1 MNKKN
6 IFLVLVALALLGSAC
21 GGKNEAPAVTQ
32 STTIEEPVPA
42 ILATTTD
49 SEIYPLPGVDLPLIV
64 SGYPPP
70 EEMPPAGGEITTPP
84 NAYPYP
90 APVVSAEPGTV
101 VHIRLPLGYIPNIQF
116 APLYVAVEKGYY
128 AAAGIEVEFD
138 YSFET
143 DAVALVGAG
152 ELQFAVVSGEQV
164 LLARAQGLPVV
175 YVMAWYQDYPVGV
188 AALSE
193 QGIHAPADL
202 AGKKI
207 GLPGLYGAS
216 YIGLRALLSAAGL
229 DESDVTL
236 DSIGFNQVE
245 ALVSGQEQ
253 AVVVYAANEPVQLR
267 AQGYAIDELRVSNYM
282 QLASNGLITNETTMA
297 ENPDLVQRMVNAT
310 LQGIADTITNPSE
323 AYQISL
329 DYVEALATADATI
342 QQQVLATSITF
353 WQAEKLGYSD
363 PTAWENMQQVLL
375 KMGLLSQPLDLSQAF
390 TNEFISR

>member
-1 MNKKN
+1 MRKK

-21 GGKNEAPAVTQ
+21 GGKKETPAATLPTNV
-32 STTIEEPVPA
+32 EEPVA
-42 ILATTTD
+42 AVQVTATD
-49 SEIYPLPGVDLPLIV
+49 STTYPLPVVDLPLIV

-70 EEMPPAGGEITTPP
+70 AELPPAGGEVAAPP

-90 APVVSAEPGTV
+90 APVASAEPGTS

-116 APLYVAVEKGYY
+116 APLYVAVEKGDY

-175 YVMAWYQDYPVGV
+175 YVMAWYQNYPVGV

-193 QGIHAPADL
+193 QGIRTPADL

-229 DESDVTL
+229 EESDVTL

-267 AQGYAIDELRVSNYM
+267 AQGYAIDELRVSDYM
-282 QLASNGLITNETTMA
+282 QLASNGLITNETTLA
-297 ENPDLVQRMVNAT
+297 DNPDLVQRMVDAT
-310 LQGIADTITNPSE
+310 LRGIADTIANPAE

-329 DYVEALATADATI
+329 EYVEALATADATV

-353 WQAEKLGYSD
+353 WQADRLGYSD
-363 PTAWENMQQVLL
+363 PAAWENMQQVLL
-375 KMGLLSQPLDLSQAF
+375 NMGLLLHPLDLSLAF
-390 TNEFISR
+390 TNEFIQ

>member
-1 MNKKN
+1 
-6 IFLVLVALALLGSAC
+6 L
-21 GGKNEAPAVTQ
+21 Q
-32 STTIEEPVPA
+32 S
-42 ILATTTD
+42 
-49 SEIYPLPGVDLPLIV
+49 VDLPLVV

-70 EEMPPAGGEITTPP
+70 ATPIAGTPLPTP
-84 NAYPYP
+84 NPYP
-90 APVVSAEPGTV
+90 EPVTSAEPATL

-188 AALSE
+188 VALSE
-193 QGIHAPADL
+193 QGIRTPADL

-216 YIGLRALLSAAGL
+216 YIGLRALLSAVGL
-229 DESDVTL
+229 QESDVTL
-236 DSIGFNQVE
+236 DSIGYNQVE
-245 ALVSGQEQ
+245 ALVSEQEQ
-253 AVVVYAANEPVQLR
+253 AVVIYAANEPVQLR
-267 AQGYAIDELRVSNYM
+267 ANGYTIDEILVSDYL
-282 QLASNGLITNETTMA
+282 QLASNGLITNETTLA
-297 ENPDLVQRMVNAT
+297 ENPDLVQRMVDAT
-310 LQGIADTITNPSE
+310 LRGIADTIANPAE

-329 DYVEALATADATI
+329 KYVEALATADAAV

-363 PTAWENMQQVLL
+363 PAAWENMQQVLL
-375 KMGLLSQPLDLSQAF
+375 NMGLLTQPLELSLAF
-390 TNEFISR
+390 TNEFVLP

>member
-1 MNKKN
+1 VNKN
-6 IFLVLVALALLGSAC
+6 IFLVFVLLTLLVTAC
-21 GGKNEAPAVTQ
+21 KGGEGTPVTTQ
-32 STTIEEPVPA
+32 SASVDKPAPSVPGTEA
-42 ILATTTD
+42 GSTPN
-49 SEIYPLPGVDLPLIV
+49 PLQGVDLPLIV
-64 SGYPPP
+64 SGYPAP
-70 EEMPPAGGEITTPP
+70 EVSTPAVEISPAT

-90 APVVSAEPGTV
+90 EPAPGIEQAAL

-116 APLYVAVEKGYY
+116 APLYVAVEKGYF

-175 YVMAWYQDYPVGV
+175 YVMAWYQDYPVGI

-193 QGIHAPADL
+193 QGIRTPADL

-229 DESDVTL
+229 QESDVTL
-236 DSIGFNQVE
+236 DSIGYNQVE
-245 ALVSGQEQ
+245 ALVSGQDQ
-253 AVVVYAANEPVQLR
+253 AVVIYAANEPVQLR
-267 AQGYAIDELRVSNYM
+267 ANGYAIDEILVSDYL
-282 QLASNGLITNETTMA
+282 QLASNGLITNETTLT
-297 ENPDLVQRMVNAT
+297 ENPDLVQRMVNAI
-310 LQGIADTITNPSE
+310 LRGIADTIANPAE

-329 DYVEALATADATI
+329 EYVEALATADATV
-342 QQQVLATSITF
+342 QQQVLARSITF
-353 WQAEKLGYSD
+353 WQAEQLGYAD
-363 PTAWENMQQVLL
+363 PAAWENMQQVLL
-375 KMGLLSQPLDLSQAF
+375 NMGLLSEPLDLSQAF
-390 TNEFISR
+390 TNEFVSP

>member
-1 MNKKN
+1 MIIMRKKA
-6 IFLVLVALALLGSAC
+6 FLVVTMLALLVAGC
-21 GGKNEAPAVTQ
+21 GGGEEQAETTLPQAAELPSIEAV
-32 STTIEEPVPA
+32 
-42 ILATTTD
+42 ATP
-49 SEIYPLPGVDLPLIV
+49 SAYPLPAVDLPLVIE
-64 SGYPPP
+64 GYPAP
-70 EEMPPAGGEITTPP
+70 EIMPPAAVDTPVILP
-84 NAYPYP
+84 TYNPYP
-90 APVVSAEPGTV
+90 EPSASPEPTTL
-101 VHIRLPLGYIPNIQF
+101 VHIRLPLGYIPNVQF

-175 YVMAWYQDYPVGV
+175 YVMAWYQDYPVGI
-188 AALSE
+188 AAMSE
-193 QGIHAPADL
+193 QGILTPADL
-202 AGKKI
+202 AGKQI

-216 YIGLRALLSAAGL
+216 YIGLRALLNAAGL
-229 DESDVTL
+229 QESDVTL

-267 AQGYAIDELRVSNYM
+267 ALGYEIDEILVSDYL
-282 QLASNGLITNETTMA
+282 QLASNGLITNEATLA
-297 ENPDLVQRMVNAT
+297 ENPELVQRMVDAT
-310 LQGIADTITNPSE
+310 LQGIADTMADPAE

-329 DYVEALATADATI
+329 GYVEALASADAAV

-353 WQAEKLGYSD
+353 WQAEVLGYSD
-363 PTAWENMQQVLL
+363 PAAWENMLQVLL
-375 KMGLLSQPLDLSQAF
+375 DMGLLSEPLDVSLAF
-390 TNEFISR
+390 SNEFINP

>member
-1 MNKKN
+1 MLKYKL
-6 IFLVLVALALLGSAC
+6 FLVVTMLALLVTGC
-21 GGKNEAPAVTQ
+21 GGGEEQAETTLPQAAELPA
-32 STTIEEPVPA
+32 SEEV
-42 ILATTTD
+42 ATP
-49 SEIYPLPGVDLPLIV
+49 SAYPLPAVDLPLVIE
-64 SGYPPP
+64 GYPAP
-70 EEMPPAGGEITTPP
+70 EIMPPAAVDTPVILP
-84 NAYPYP
+84 TYNPYP
-90 APVVSAEPGTV
+90 EPSASPEATTL
-101 VHIRLPLGYIPNIQF
+101 VHIRLPLGYIPNVQF

-175 YVMAWYQDYPVGV
+175 YVMAWYQDYPVGI
-188 AALSE
+188 AAMSE
-193 QGIHAPADL
+193 QGILTPADL
-202 AGKKI
+202 AGKQI

-216 YIGLRALLSAAGL
+216 YIGLRALLNAAGL
-229 DESDVTL
+229 QESDVTL

-267 AQGYAIDELRVSNYM
+267 AQGYEIDEILVSDYL
-282 QLASNGLITNETTMA
+282 QLASNGLITNEATLA
-297 ENPDLVQRMVNAT
+297 ENPELVQRMVDAT
-310 LQGIADTITNPSE
+310 LQGIADTMADPAE

-329 DYVEALATADATI
+329 GYVEALASADAAV

-353 WQAEKLGYSD
+353 WQAEVLGYSD
-363 PTAWENMQQVLL
+363 PAAWENMLQVLL
-375 KMGLLSQPLDLSQAF
+375 DMGLLSEPLDVSLAF
-390 TNEFISR
+390 TNAFIHP

>member
-1 MNKKN
+1 MNKKS
-6 IFLVLVALALLGSAC
+6 ILVVVVLTLLLAAC
-21 GGKNEAPAVTQ
+21 GDKSPAATQ
-32 STTIEEPVPA
+32 LTVTTIPA
-42 ILATTTD
+42 
-49 SEIYPLPGVDLPLIV
+49 EIPAAPTAYPLPRVDIPLIV
-64 SGYPPP
+64 SGYPA
-70 EEMPPAGGEITTPP
+70 PADTPVAGTVATPLPTT
-84 NAYPYP
+84 NPYP
-90 APVVSAEPGTV
+90 EPAASAEATAL

-193 QGIHAPADL
+193 QGIRTPADL
-202 AGKKI
+202 AGKTI

-229 DESDVTL
+229 EESDVTL

-245 ALVSGQEQ
+245 ALVSGQDQ
-253 AVVVYAANEPVQLR
+253 AVVIYAANEPVQLR
-267 AQGYAIDELRVSNYM
+267 AQGYAIDELRVSDYM
-282 QLASNGLITNETTMA
+282 QLASNGLITNEATLA
-297 ENPDLVQRMVNAT
+297 ENPELVQRMVDAT
-310 LQGIADTITNPSE
+310 LQGIADTIANPSE

-329 DYVEALATADATI
+329 EYVEALATADAAV

-353 WQAEKLGYSD
+353 WQTDRLGYAD
-363 PTAWENMQQVLL
+363 PSAWENMQQVLL
-375 KMGLLSQPLDLSQAF
+375 DMGLLAEPLNVSMAF
-390 TNEFISR
+390 TNQFINP

>member
-1 MNKKN
+1 MRKKA
-6 IFLVLVALALLGSAC
+6 FLVVTMLALLVAGC
-21 GGKNEAPAVTQ
+21 GGGEEQAETTLPQAAELPASEAV
-32 STTIEEPVPA
+32 
-42 ILATTTD
+42 ATP
-49 SEIYPLPGVDLPLIV
+49 SAYPLPVVDLPLV
-64 SGYPPP
+64 VEG
-70 EEMPPAGGEITTPP
+70 
-84 NAYPYP
+84 YP
-90 APVVSAEPGTV
+90 APENAPPPAAVDTPVILPTYNPYPEPSASPEATTL
-101 VHIRLPLGYIPNIQF
+101 VHIRLPLGYIPNVQF

-175 YVMAWYQDYPVGV
+175 YVMAWYQDYPVGI
-188 AALSE
+188 AAMSE
-193 QGIHAPADL
+193 QGILTPADL
-202 AGKKI
+202 AGKQI

-216 YIGLRALLSAAGL
+216 YIGLRALLNAAGL
-229 DESDVTL
+229 QESDVTL

-267 AQGYAIDELRVSNYM
+267 AQGYEIDEILVSDYL
-282 QLASNGLITNETTMA
+282 QLASNGLITNEATLV
-297 ENPDLVQRMVNAT
+297 ENPELVQRMVDAT
-310 LQGIADTITNPSE
+310 LQGIADTMADPAE

-329 DYVEALATADATI
+329 GYVEALASADAAV

-353 WQAEKLGYSD
+353 WQAETLGYSD
-363 PTAWENMQQVLL
+363 PASWENMQQVLL
-375 KMGLLSQPLDLSQAF
+375 NMGLLAEPLDVSLAF
-390 TNEFISR
+390 SNEFINP

>member
-1 MNKKN
+1 MTKVSNKT
-6 IFLVLVALALLGSAC
+6 FLAIAITILLLAGC
-21 GGKNEAPAVTQ
+21 GGGDETPTATQ
-32 STTIEEPVPA
+32 PTSPEMTTA
-42 ILATTTD
+42 QATTA
-49 SEIYPLPGVDLPLIV
+49 YPLPAVVLPIVV
-64 SGYPPP
+64 SGYPGPGAIESP
-70 EEMPPAGGEITTPP
+70 IVPTY
-84 NAYPYP
+84 NPYP
-90 APVVSAEPGTV
+90 EPAVSPTPATR

-152 ELQFAVVSGEQV
+152 ELQFAIVSGEQV

-175 YVMAWYQDYPVGV
+175 YVMAWYQDYPVSV

-193 QGIHAPADL
+193 QGIRTPADL
-202 AGKKI
+202 AGRRI

-216 YIGLRALLSAAGL
+216 YIGLRALLSVAGL
-229 DESDVTL
+229 QESDVTL

-245 ALVSGQEQ
+245 ALISGQEQ

-267 AQGYAIDELRVSNYM
+267 ANGYTIDEIRVSDYL
-282 QLASNGLITNETTMA
+282 QLASNGLITNESTLA
-297 ENPDLVQRMVNAT
+297 ENPNLVRRMVQAT
-310 LQGIADTITNPSE
+310 LRGIADTMANPPE

-329 DYVEALATADATI
+329 EYVEALASADAFV

-353 WQAEKLGYSD
+353 WQAEVLGYCN
-363 PTAWENMQQVLL
+363 PAAWENMQQVLL
-375 KMGLLSQPLDLSQAF
+375 NMGLLSEPLDLSLAF
-390 TNEFISR
+390 SNEFIEP

>member
-1 MNKKN
+1 MCKKT
-6 IFLVLVALALLGSAC
+6 FLVIAIVALLAAAC
-21 GGKNEAPAVTQ
+21 GDKSPAATQLNITEIPAEIPAAPT
-32 STTIEEPVPA
+32 S
-42 ILATTTD
+42 
-49 SEIYPLPGVDLPLIV
+49 YPLPRVDIPLIV

-70 EEMPPAGGEITTPP
+70 ADTPVAGIVATPLPTT
-84 NAYPYP
+84 NPYP
-90 APVVSAEPGTV
+90 EPVSPAPASL
-101 VHIRLPLGYIPNIQF
+101 VHIRLPVGYIPNIQF

-128 AAAGIEVEFD
+128 AAAGIEVELD

-175 YVMAWYQDYPVGV
+175 YVMAWYQDYPVVV
-188 AALSE
+188 AAFSE
-193 QGIHAPADL
+193 QGIRTPADL
-202 AGKKI
+202 AGRKI

-229 DESDVTL
+229 QESDVTL

-245 ALVSGQEQ
+245 ALVSEQEH

-267 AQGYAIDELRVSNYM
+267 AQGYEIDEIRVSDYL
-282 QLASNGLITNETTMA
+282 QLASNGLITNEATLA

-310 LQGIADTITNPSE
+310 LQGIADTIANPAE

-329 DYVEALATADATI
+329 EYVEALATADAAV

-353 WQAEKLGYSD
+353 WQAETLGYSD
-363 PTAWENMQQVLL
+363 PAAWENMQQVLL
-375 KMGLLSQPLDLSQAF
+375 TMGLLTEPLDISLAF
-390 TNEFISR
+390 TNEFINP

>member
-1 MNKKN
+1 MNKKS
-6 IFLVLVALALLGSAC
+6 ILVITILTLLLAAC
-21 GGKNEAPAVTQ
+21 GSTEETPAVTQ
-32 STTIEEPVPA
+32 ATVIEEPAAAQPTEA
-42 ILATTTD
+42 GATP
-49 SEIYPLPGVDLPLIV
+49 YPLQSVDLPLVI
-64 SGYPPP
+64 S
-70 EEMPPAGGEITTPP
+70 A
-84 NAYPYP
+84 YP
-90 APVVSAEPGTV
+90 APADGTPAVAEIPVVPNPYPEPAASAEPTAL

-193 QGIHAPADL
+193 EGIQTPADL

-229 DESDVTL
+229 QESDVTL

-267 AQGYAIDELRVSNYM
+267 AQGYTIDEMLVSDYL
-282 QLASNGLITNETTMA
+282 QLASNGLITNEATLV
-297 ENPDLVQRMVNAT
+297 ENPELVQRMVDAT
-310 LQGIADTITNPSE
+310 LQGIADTIANPAE

-329 DYVEALATADATI
+329 AYVEALATADAAV

-353 WQAEKLGYSD
+353 WQAERLGYSD
-363 PTAWENMQQVLL
+363 PVAWENMQQVLL
-375 KMGLLSQPLDLSQAF
+375 NMGLLTEPLDASLAF
-390 TNEFISR
+390 TNQFIAP

>member
-1 MNKKN
+1 VIKKT
-6 IFLVLVALALLGSAC
+6 FLVIALLTLLVTAC
-21 GGKNEAPAVTQ
+21 GGGEETPIATQ
-32 STTIEEPVPA
+32 STNTELPTAPTA
-42 ILATTTD
+42 
-49 SEIYPLPGVDLPLIV
+49 YPLPRVDIPLIV
-64 SGYPPP
+64 SGYPA
-70 EEMPPAGGEITTPP
+70 PAVGTPAVVEIPVVP

-90 APVVSAEPGTV
+90 EPAASAEPATL

-152 ELQFAVVSGEQV
+152 ELQFAIVSGEQV

-193 QGIHAPADL
+193 QGIRTPADL

-229 DESDVTL
+229 QESDVTL

-245 ALVSGQEQ
+245 ALVSEQEH

-267 AQGYAIDELRVSNYM
+267 AQGYAIDELLVSDYL
-282 QLASNGLITNETTMA
+282 QLASNGLITNEATLA
-297 ENPDLVQRMVNAT
+297 ENPELVQRMVNAT
-310 LQGIADTITNPSE
+310 LQGIADTIANPAE

-329 DYVEALATADATI
+329 EYVEALATADAAV

-353 WQAEKLGYSD
+353 WQAETLGYSD
-363 PTAWENMQQVLL
+363 PAAWENMLQVLL
-375 KMGLLSQPLDLSQAF
+375 NMGLLAEPLDVSLAF
-390 TNEFISR
+390 TNEFINP

>member
-1 MNKKN
+1 VNKKS
-6 IFLVLVALALLGSAC
+6 ILVITILTLLLAAC
-21 GGKNEAPAVTQ
+21 GSTEETPAVTQ
-32 STTIEEPVPA
+32 GIVIEEPAAVQSTESG
-42 ILATTTD
+42 ATP
-49 SEIYPLPGVDLPLIV
+49 YPLQSIDLPLVV
-64 SGYPPP
+64 SGYPA
-70 EEMPPAGGEITTPP
+70 PADGTPVVAEI
-84 NAYPYP
+84 
-90 APVVSAEPGTV
+90 PVVSNPYPEPVASTEAIAL

-152 ELQFAVVSGEQV
+152 ELQFAIVSGEQV

-193 QGIHAPADL
+193 QGIRTPADL

-229 DESDVTL
+229 QESDVTL

-267 AQGYAIDELRVSNYM
+267 AQGYTIDELLVSDYL
-282 QLASNGLITNETTMA
+282 QLASNGLITNEATLA
-297 ENPDLVQRMVNAT
+297 ENPELVQRMVDAT
-310 LQGIADTITNPSE
+310 LQGIADTIANPAE

-329 DYVEALATADATI
+329 AYVEALATADAAV

-353 WQAEKLGYSD
+353 WQAERPGYSD
-363 PTAWENMQQVLL
+363 PAAWENMQQVLL
-375 KMGLLSQPLDLSQAF
+375 NMGLLTEPLDASLAF
-390 TNEFISR
+390 TNEFINP

>member
-1 MNKKN
+1 MIKKT
-6 IFLVLVALALLGSAC
+6 FLVIALLALLAAAC
-21 GGKNEAPAVTQ
+21 VDKSPAATQ
-32 STTIEEPVPA
+32 LTITEIPADVAAEPA
-42 ILATTTD
+42 
-49 SEIYPLPGVDLPLIV
+49 SYPLPVIDLPLIV
-64 SGYPPP
+64 AGYPPP
-70 EEMPPAGGEITTPP
+70 ADTPVAGIVATPLPTT
-84 NAYPYP
+84 NPYP
-90 APVVSAEPGTV
+90 EPVSPLPASL
-101 VHIRLPLGYIPNIQF
+101 VHVRLPLGYIPNIQF
-116 APLYVAVEKGYY
+116 APLYVAVENGYY

-152 ELQFAVVSGEQV
+152 ELQFAIVSGEQV

-193 QGIHAPADL
+193 QGIRTPADL

-229 DESDVTL
+229 QESDVTL

-267 AQGYAIDELRVSNYM
+267 AQGYEIDEIRVSDYL
-282 QLASNGLITNETTMA
+282 QLASNGLITNEATLA
-297 ENPDLVQRMVNAT
+297 SDPDLVQRMVNAT
-310 LQGIADTITNPSE
+310 LQGIADTIANPAE

-329 DYVEALATADATI
+329 EYVEALVTADAAV

-353 WQAEKLGYSD
+353 WQAETLGYSD
-363 PTAWENMQQVLL
+363 PAAWENMQQVLL
-375 KMGLLSQPLDLSQAF
+375 NMGLLAEPLDVSLAF
-390 TNEFISR
+390 TNEFINP